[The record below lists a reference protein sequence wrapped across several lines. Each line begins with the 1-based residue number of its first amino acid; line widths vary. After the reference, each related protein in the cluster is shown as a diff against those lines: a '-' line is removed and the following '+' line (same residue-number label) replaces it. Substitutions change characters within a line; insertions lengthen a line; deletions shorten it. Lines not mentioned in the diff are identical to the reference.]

1 MQGGGNVETWEPT
14 CQNLHAR
21 GCDAETWKPAFQVLH
36 MGGGCRNLEKCYPQ
50 DQPGAYRGKPI
61 SGIVT
66 DNQDSFTFLKVA
78 PSFLHKHFARA
89 FCKICLSLWNVS
101 WNLRDLDFDTPS
113 SWPHLVWLASG
124 PEWMK
129 HRLQFDPT
137 SFNGKHMINGL
148 IRHFWH
154 ALKNSNVNIAGKSK
168 HYAKR
173 AHLKFPHIDDRQGR
187 FTASFSM
194 NLASVDTLWKTL
206 QHWKFTNDQEQ
217 ADFTRTVLSRI
228 VCTTLHNM
236 QFQCHTTIIISEC

>member
-1 MQGGGNVETWEPT
+1 METWEPT

-101 WNLRDLDFDTPS
+101 
-113 SWPHLVWLASG
+113 
-124 PEWMK
+124 
-129 HRLQFDPT
+129 
-137 SFNGKHMINGL
+137 
-148 IRHFWH
+148 
-154 ALKNSNVNIAGKSK
+154 
-168 HYAKR
+168 
-173 AHLKFPHIDDRQGR
+173 
-187 FTASFSM
+187 
-194 NLASVDTLWKTL
+194 
-206 QHWKFTNDQEQ
+206 
-217 ADFTRTVLSRI
+217 
-228 VCTTLHNM
+228 
-236 QFQCHTTIIISEC
+236 